1 MKTIVG
7 IAVAAALSIGA
18 AHASITPPGTGQGE
32 LVEWVVDN
40 TTGHVYARGIGVDE
54 TAILPASSII
64 TNSSTFDAMQQPV
77 STGTTLPTITAD
89 AALTTFL
96 AQNGGH
102 DSFSFGVLAAGSG
115 TGGATKQVPGAS
127 VVEFTS
133 PLSLAASNLNVPSG
147 TTIASLVTS
156 VGASVNTI
164 NSVIGASAKSGD
176 VSSQFN
182 ATSNEFALYA
192 ANITTVS
199 GLGTD
204 MNLYAMTPDNS
215 KATAGQLYT
224 AGLITMTADG
234 TLEAVG
240 GGTPPT
246 VPLPAAVWLLGSGLL
261 GLAGVGRRRSV

>member
-18 AHASITPPGTGQGE
+18 AHASITPPGQGQGE
-32 LVEWVVDN
+32 LIEWVVDN
-40 TTGHVYARGIGVDE
+40 TTGHTYARGIGVDE

-64 TNSSTFDAMQQPV
+64 TDSTTFDAMQQPV

-89 AALTTFL
+89 GALTTFL

-102 DSFSFGVLAAGSG
+102 DAFSFGVLAAGLG
-115 TGGATKQVPGAS
+115 TGGATKQVPGAQ

-133 PLSLAASNLNVPSG
+133 TQSIAASNLNTPSG
-147 TTIASLVTS
+147 NTIASLEGSVAATVT
-156 VGASVNTI
+156 TI
-164 NSVIGASAKSGD
+164 NGVIGSSAKSGD

-182 ATSNEFALYA
+182 PNSPEFDLYA
-192 ANITTVS
+192 ASIATVS
-199 GLGTD
+199 ALGTQ

-215 KATAGQLYT
+215 KSTAGQLYT
-224 AGLITMTADG
+224 AGLITMTSDG
-234 TLEAVG
+234 TLEAV